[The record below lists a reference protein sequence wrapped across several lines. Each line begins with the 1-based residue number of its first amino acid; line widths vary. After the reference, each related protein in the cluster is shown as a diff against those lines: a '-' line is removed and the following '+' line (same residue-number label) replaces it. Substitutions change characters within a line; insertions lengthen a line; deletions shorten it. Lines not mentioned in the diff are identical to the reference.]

1 MKVSDMT
8 IGQSGEQLDRM
19 RGGRGFVV
27 ALDQSGGSTP
37 RMLAAYGIEASA
49 YANEVEMFELV
60 HRMRERIIR
69 SPSFDAAKVLA
80 TILFQDTLDRTIDG
94 RETAEYVWHE
104 KGIVPFLKV
113 DKGLE
118 SEADGVQVLKPIP
131 GLDAVLDW
139 ARQVEVFGTK
149 MRSFIKDAD
158 PVGIKAIVTQ
168 QFEVAGEILASGL
181 VPIIEPEI
189 DIHSAGKARAE
200 RLLLAAIVDRLAS
213 LPADQQII
221 VKLSLPEVDDF
232 YADLVHHP
240 RVLRVLALS
249 GGFDRQEAIER
260 LARQHGVIAS
270 FSRAFLEG
278 LTVNQNPQEFDATL
292 AESIDAI
299 YQASLT

>member
-1 MKVSDMT
+1 VC
-8 IGQSGEQLDRM
+8 Q
-19 RGGRGFVV
+19 
-27 ALDQSGGSTP
+27 
-37 RMLAAYGIEASA
+37 
-49 YANEVEMFELV
+49 
-60 HRMRERIIR
+60 
-69 SPSFDAAKVLA
+69 
-80 TILFQDTLDRTIDG
+80 
-94 RETAEYVWHE
+94 E

-118 SEADGVQVLKPIP
+118 PEADGVQGLKPIP
-131 GLDAVLDW
+131 GLDAVLDR
-139 ARQVEVFGTK
+139 ARRVEVVGTK
-149 MRSFIKDAD
+149 MRSCIKDAD

-168 QFEVAGEILASGL
+168 QLEVAGQILASGL
-181 VPIIEPEI
+181 APIIEPEI
-189 DIHSAGKARAE
+189 DIHSAGTAGAE
-200 RLLLAAIVDRLAS
+200 RLQLAGILDRLAG
-213 LPADQQII
+213 LPAGQQVI

-270 FSRAFLEG
+270 FFRAFLEG
-278 LTVNQNPQEFDATL
+278 LSVNQSPQAFDATL

>member
-1 MKVSDMT
+1 MT

-19 RGGRGFVV
+19 REGRGLV
-27 ALDQSGGSTP
+27 AAIDQSGGSTP

-49 YANEVEMFELV
+49 YANEAEMFELV

-69 SPSFDAAKVLA
+69 SPRFDAAKVLA

-94 RETAEYVWHE
+94 KETAQYVWHE

-131 GLDAVLDW
+131 GLAAVLDR

-158 PVGIKAIVTQ
+158 PVGIEAIVTQ
-168 QFEVAGEILASGL
+168 QFEVAGQILASGL

-189 DIHSAGKARAE
+189 DIHSTGKARAE
-200 RLLLAAIVDRLAS
+200 RLLLAGILDRLAG
-213 LPADQQII
+213 LPADQQVI

-249 GGFDRQEAIER
+249 GGFDREEAIER

-278 LTVNQNPQEFDATL
+278 LTVDQNPQEFDATL

>member
-1 MKVSDMT
+1 MT

-19 RGGRGFVV
+19 REGRGFV
-27 ALDQSGGSTP
+27 AAIDESGGSTP

-49 YANEVEMFELV
+49 YSNEPEMFELV
-60 HRMRERIIR
+60 HRMRERVIR
-69 SPSFDAAKVLA
+69 SARFDAAKVLA
-80 TILFQDTLDRTIDG
+80 TILFQDTLDRTVDG
-94 RETAEYVWHE
+94 KETAEYVWHE

-113 DKGLE
+113 DEGLE
-118 SEADGVQVLKPIP
+118 PETDGVQVLKPIP
-131 GLDAVLDW
+131 GLDAVLDR

-158 PVGIKAIVTQ
+158 PVGIEAIVTQ
-168 QFEVAGEILASGL
+168 QFEVAGQILASGL

-189 DIHSAGKARAE
+189 DIHSAGKAEAE
-200 RLLLAAIVDRLAS
+200 RLLLAGIVDRLAS
-213 LPADQQII
+213 LPAGQQVI

-249 GGFDRQEAIER
+249 GGFHRQEAIER

-278 LTVNQNPQEFDATL
+278 LTVDQTPQEFDATL
-292 AESIDAI
+292 AESIDTI